1 MELTLNEI
9 NLKYIFSI
17 CNNKPLYKVG
27 VFVAHLSQIESIYEK
42 IMQDNSSDNI
52 IRVYKSQY
60 KTVITMKNQS
70 TISIMTARE
79 NVRGSKF
86 NSIVVDDTIQ
96 SEIVLYV
103 LRRCITTYNLELSEK
118 LLNNA
123 YEVKKLKE
131 LEEDLK

>member
-1 MELTLNEI
+1 MNKNYFIFFICLYLT
-9 NLKYIFSI
+9 YYVFSI
-17 CNNKPLYKVG
+17 DIIGK
-27 VFVAHLSQIESIYEK
+27 IYFPEDLFK
-42 IMQDNSSDNI
+42 
-52 IRVYKSQY
+52 
-60 KTVITMKNQS
+60 
-70 TISIMTARE
+70 
-79 NVRGSKF
+79 
-86 NSIVVDDTIQ
+86 Q